1 MFDLNEITY
10 NEWKLQSDKLITHAG
25 SWSLEYIE
33 DMNKITRVYSTA
45 FTLASLDKGLLQI
58 IILSHTDIEQGEIKI
73 ENIQKSA
80 EDKIL
85 VTLLV
90 GDIAYLMQLHAP
102 GISQSEIDSIHSVQL
117 AELLIDDIA
126 LLHKD
131 FAKWVISILPPAS
144 IRTPSELHDHLHDL
158 LKMPF
163 VSYIPS
169 IINQPLQFEQL
180 FNGFSPKLQRVIKT
194 LVRNG

>member
-1 MFDLNEITY
+1 MFDLNEIPY
-10 NEWKLQSDKLITHAG
+10 NEWTLQSDKLITHAG

-45 FTLASLDKGLLQI
+45 FTLASLDNGVLQI
-58 IILSHTDIEQGEIKI
+58 IILSHTDIEQGPIKI
-73 ENIQKSA
+73 DNIQKSG
-80 EDKIL
+80 EEKLL

-102 GISQSEIDSIHSVQL
+102 DISQSEIDGIHSVQL
-117 AELLIDDIA
+117 AEILIDDIA

-144 IRTPSELHDHLHDL
+144 IRTPEELHEYLHDL

-169 IINQPLQFEQL
+169 IINQPLQFDQL
-180 FNGFSPKLQRVIKT
+180 FNGINPPLQRAIKI